1 MKLNRAAIVT
11 TYALAAGVCLSATL
25 LTGIGSVVP
34 IPDAIGQ
41 VGALLPFAVTGQTVT
56 VSLFVCLP
64 LALALALAVVARASI
79 TRTPA
84 DTVLAAFAIPSLLA
98 TTWTLAGYLWT
109 SPGVSLG
116 TLISLGAGLLLSIVL
131 LADGIITHVAVPE
144 RT

>member
-1 MKLNRAAIVT
+1 VKLDRAAVVT
-11 TYALAAGVCLSATL
+11 TYALAAGVCLSASL

-34 IPDAIGQ
+34 ILDAISQ
-41 VGALLPFAVTGQTVT
+41 VGALLPFAVTDRTVT

-64 LALALALAVVARASI
+64 LALALAVVARASI

-84 DTVLAAFAIPSLLA
+84 DTVLAAFAIPCLLA
-98 TTWTLAGYLWT
+98 TTWTLAGYVWT
-109 SPGVSLG
+109 SLGVSLG

-144 RT
+144 HT